1 MEFSEKFID
10 ENVAILAERYDKIH
24 GQNVNIAR
32 ISPDFIDGLKPVQR
46 RALYV
51 MYLKDGGKT
60 FRKLASIT
68 GDTFGKV
75 HPHSPTAISG
85 AVVNIAQPWH
95 NSIPLVTGEGNWGD
109 CHDDQTKVLVRGGWK
124 YFKDLTEN
132 DELASVNP
140 EDNTLIFEKPV
151 RLIGYEYDGML
162 IHTCHHS
169 LDFAVTPNHKM
180 VVSKYNSHNKEFE
193 KFEFVKAKD
202 LPSYSRLISK
212 VEYKNENSD
221 DVVILEE
228 EEVQGKMLPEMIIPM
243 DIWVQFI
250 GIYLS
255 DGCMFINGKNK
266 KSTYK
271 TIRIAAASKTR
282 KMLYYSDILEAMGIK
297 NNEWSEKT
305 KGFQI
310 INKRIWNK
318 LESYGLT
325 NKKSYDKFVPKFI
338 FDLDSEY
345 IKKFLYAFSMGDG
358 SKDKAC
364 VGTSFWTSSKQLAE
378 DLSILSFMS
387 GSPAMV
393 DVKEP
398 RKGGIVNGKQIIS
411 RRPNYH
417 VYQWVSKNQSI
428 DKRMYVKE
436 IPYKGMVYCAEVPT
450 YHTLVT
456 MRNGKILIS
465 GNCSGSRAGADRYI
479 KAKLSDYSIACFF
492 EDWKDSVVDMEMAY
506 DEETMMPLYLPAKYP
521 NVLINGCLGIGYGSS
536 SNICCFNF
544 REVVE
549 ATILLMHNPKANIV
563 LIPDSPTGA
572 DIIEQDFARLCN
584 VGVGS
589 YKQRS
594 TYEID
599 PDKNVVTITSLP
611 DLTTANQVCE
621 RIADFKSENKFQ
633 ELLNMNDLSGV
644 SIKIELELRDTA
656 NPYKFIK
663 KLFKEVPGF
672 VRTYPIN
679 ITVVN
684 DYENK
689 DYSIKELLVEWIK
702 WRRDQKRSVVNNKRA
717 KLMAEQRT
725 NDVKIF
731 IMNPKNLE
739 ETIKIFRTSRNREEI
754 EKKLIDRYHD
764 TEIQMDSLQARALSN
779 MRMIELTI
787 EAYEGCLK
795 RAEELKRDLDELE
808 VLLNT
813 ENGIDKLIVAELRD
827 GLKRFGTPRKSNVV
841 PEKIDTK
848 NEVEGNCI
856 LQLSSDGI
864 ILRKQ
869 ATNAEEEPIPN
880 DVNGFACLVDNDS
893 SFIIVT
899 ETGSHSFIKV
909 NDIPIDNELPV
920 TRYARKEIEGK
931 RIVAMLPID
940 MDKDL
945 CAILISKKGIA
956 KRIRIL
962 DIKSSS
968 KNLMALNEGD
978 SIVRGIV
985 MPSNSKKELLVYTDD
1000 GMGQRVSSND
1010 IRITSP
1016 NAGGIEY
1023 FKIKKNDEIVGVYS
1037 IAPEQNQYLLYVTV
1051 KAKTRL
1057 NNISF
1062 LPLRN
1067 SKHDEMVKLINL
1079 GQRDKLLAVIGCN
1092 KLDKVQLFFN
1102 DGDSETID
1110 VNKMKE
1116 STMGEEP
1123 TKIAKKNV
1131 VSCNVVKVKL
1141 I

>member
-10 ENVAILAERYDKIH
+10 ENIALLAQHYDCIH
-24 GQNVNIAR
+24 GQNVNISR

-51 MYLKDGGKT
+51 MFLKDGGKT

-109 CHDDQTKVLVRGGWK
+109 CHDDQTKILTKDGWK
-124 YFKDLTEN
+124 YFKDLTED

-140 EDNTLIFEKPV
+140 EDQTLIFEKPV
-151 RLIGYEYDGML
+151 RLIGYEYEGKL
-162 IHTCHHS
+162 IHASHHS

-180 VVSKYNSHNKEFE
+180 LVSTYDEHKAKFG
-193 KFEFVKAKD
+193 KFEFIKAID
-202 LPSYSRLISK
+202 LPSCSK
-212 VEYKNENSD
+212 VMT
-221 DVVILEE
+221 L
-228 EEVQGKMLPEMIIPM
+228 GKE
-243 DIWVQFI
+243 
-250 GIYLS
+250 
-255 DGCMFINGKNK
+255 
-266 KSTYK
+266 
-271 TIRIAAASKTR
+271 
-282 KMLYYSDILEAMGIK
+282 
-297 NNEWSEKT
+297 
-305 KGFQI
+305 
-310 INKRIWNK
+310 
-318 LESYGLT
+318 
-325 NKKSYDKFVPKFI
+325 
-338 FDLDSEY
+338 
-345 IKKFLYAFSMGDG
+345 
-358 SKDKAC
+358 
-364 VGTSFWTSSKQLAE
+364 
-378 DLSILSFMS
+378 
-387 GSPAMV
+387 
-393 DVKEP
+393 
-398 RKGGIVNGKQIIS
+398 IV
-411 RRPNYH
+411 
-417 VYQWVSKNQSI
+417 I
-428 DKRMYVKE
+428 DKSEHIQE

-456 MRNGKILIS
+456 MRHGKILIS

-479 KAKLSDYSIACFF
+479 KAKLSDYAIACFF

-549 ATILLMHNPKANIV
+549 ATILLMSHPKANIV

-572 DIIEQDFARLCN
+572 DIIEQDFAKLCN
-584 VGVGS
+584 AGVGS
-589 YKQRS
+589 YKQRA

-599 PDKNVVTITSLP
+599 ADKNMITITSLP
-611 DLTTANQVCE
+611 DLTTANQICE
-621 RIADFKSENKFQ
+621 RIADIKNENRFQ

-644 SIKIELELRDTA
+644 TIKIELELRDTA

-663 KLFKEVPGF
+663 KLFKEVPGLI
-672 VRTYPIN
+672 RTYPIN

-689 DYSIKELLVEWIK
+689 DYSIKDLLVEWIK

-754 EKKLIDRYHD
+754 EKKLIDRYHN

-795 RAEELKRDLDELE
+795 RAEELKAELDDLE

-841 PEKIDTK
+841 PDKIDTK

-856 LQLSSDGI
+856 LQLSSDGM

-880 DVNGFACLVDNDS
+880 DSNGFACLVDNDS
-893 SFIIVT
+893 SFIIIT
-899 ETGSHSFIKV
+899 ETGAHSFIKV
-909 NDIPIDNELPV
+909 NDIPLDTELPV
-920 TRYARKEIEGK
+920 ARYARKEIDGK
-931 RIVAMLPID
+931 RIIALLPID

-945 CAILISKKGIA
+945 CVSLISSKGIA

-968 KNLMALNEGD
+968 RNLMTLHED
-978 SIVRGIV
+978 DKIVRGIV
-985 MPSNSKKELLVYTDD
+985 MPSNSKKELLVYTNN
-1000 GMGQRVSSND
+1000 GMGQRVSVGD

-1016 NAGGIEY
+1016 NANGIEY
-1023 FKIKKNDEIVGVYS
+1023 FKIAKDDEIVGVYAITPS
-1037 IAPEQNQYLLYVTV
+1037 QNQYLLYVTV

-1067 SKHDEMVKLINL
+1067 SKHDKMVRLINL
-1079 GQRDKLLAVIGCN
+1079 SQRDKLLAVIGCN
-1092 KLDKVQLFFN
+1092 KLDKVQMFFN
-1102 DGDSETID
+1102 DGDTEIVD
-1110 VNKMKE
+1110 INKMKE

-1123 TKIAKKNV
+1123 VKLVKKNI
-1131 VSCNVVKVKL
+1131 VSASVVKVKL